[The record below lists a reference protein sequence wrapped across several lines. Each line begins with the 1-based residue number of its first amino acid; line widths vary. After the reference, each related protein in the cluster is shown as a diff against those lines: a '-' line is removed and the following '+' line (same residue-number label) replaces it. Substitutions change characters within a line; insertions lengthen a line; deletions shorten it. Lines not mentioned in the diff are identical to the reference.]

1 MVMVSA
7 PVLTAIHIGALAL
20 LYEVPT
26 VELHGIRRRT
36 TRTAVAGT
44 GTIAPAMQQMH
55 RPVRLAMPPCR
66 AAPPRSRIRLLCTIS
81 PVTDPDL
88 GKVHFDRL
96 DDGADEELI
105 VCALLHDV
113 GETLGPLNHGQVGA
127 ALLRPFVSEQNHWVL
142 VHHAIFQTYFCARH
156 LGLDPT
162 ARDRY
167 KESPRYQACV
177 DVTTNWDEVSFDPKY
192 RSEPLSTFEPMVRRV
207 LVRPWAPPGAA

>member
-1 MVMVSA
+1 
-7 PVLTAIHIGALAL
+7 
-20 LYEVPT
+20 
-26 VELHGIRRRT
+26 
-36 TRTAVAGT
+36 
-44 GTIAPAMQQMH
+44 
-55 RPVRLAMPPCR
+55 
-66 AAPPRSRIRLLCTIS
+66 
-81 PVTDPDL
+81 
-88 GKVHFDRL
+88 
-96 DDGADEELI
+96 
-105 VCALLHDV
+105 
-113 GETLGPLNHGQVGA
+113 VGA